1 MEFPYQSIGNRIAL
15 PKNVLHSAMPFNPFM
30 PMLEGLMPIVP
41 VKDKDRP
48 ERLTAMQNSA
58 MAKTRTSK
66 PTEHHHYLKRIKMPS
81 KKTSPGNEHKE
92 EQLLPISAKDDNN
105 FDNNNVASTVDDN
118 DNMENMT
125 NSYKNYKLQILKGS
139 ADFL

>member
-1 MEFPYQSIGNRIAL
+1 
-15 PKNVLHSAMPFNPFM
+15 
-30 PMLEGLMPIVP
+30 
-41 VKDKDRP
+41 
-48 ERLTAMQNSA
+48 
-58 MAKTRTSK
+58 
-66 PTEHHHYLKRIKMPS
+66 MPS
-81 KKTSPGNEHKE
+81 KKTSPANEHKE

-105 FDNNNVASTVDDN
+105 FDNNNVASTVDDD